1 MKEWIQSQIANGLS
15 AFPGLTLSGQV
26 PVKEEVI
33 NELLAAWL
41 RDVHTSPQQR
51 TVKDPAAQLPDLT
64 SLMQSI
70 RRASVHAG
78 PGVITLDF
86 EIKV

>member
-26 PVKEEVI
+26 PVKEELI

-41 RDVHTSPQQR
+41 RDASASAQ
-51 TVKDPAAQLPDLT
+51 AAKAPGAAPDLT
-64 SLMQSI
+64 SLMRSI

-86 EIKV
+86 EIRV